1 MIFVENPKVTMA
13 KTSLEESKFSNFQK
27 GESSGT
33 AHGNEDL
40 QVIVA
45 TLTRM
50 IPREAQYE
58 NTSMSYN
65 LTYWH
70 TNSTVGNLE
79 FSTHIW
85 EITP

>member
-1 MIFVENPKVTMA
+1 MIFIENPEVTMA
-13 KTSLEESKFSNFQK
+13 ETSLEESKFSNFQK

-33 AHGNEDL
+33 AHDNEDL
-40 QVIVA
+40 QVIRA

-58 NTSMSYN
+58 NTSTSYN
-65 LTYWH
+65 LTCQH
-70 TNSTVGNLE
+70 TSTVGNLE